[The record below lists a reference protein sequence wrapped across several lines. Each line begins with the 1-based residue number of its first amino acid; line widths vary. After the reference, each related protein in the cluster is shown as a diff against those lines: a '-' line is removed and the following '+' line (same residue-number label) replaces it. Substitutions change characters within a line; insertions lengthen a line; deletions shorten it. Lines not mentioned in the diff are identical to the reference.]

1 MPDIGIIF
9 YVIFIVWFFYWL
21 ASDEIAQA
29 NDLEK
34 VQIKET
40 VTASFNNALIVAGEP
55 VIDPYLRDEVRLA
68 YSNLLQ
74 NLTSKGTMPC
84 HDVRLLSHPKSLIK
98 IVIKQEMYFYWP
110 DEEYRY
116 ACKSCFW
123 RLADYQDTGGEC
135 TKHANTPFLDPNYP
149 LDESTKW
156 GLLVI
161 NEREE
166 LCAEIDRYFTELT
179 ELFKDRESKVATS

>member
-74 NLTSKGTMPC
+74 NVTSTGTMPC

-98 IVIKQEMYFYWP
+98 IVLKQEMYFYWA
-110 DEEYRY
+110 DEQYRY
-116 ACKSCFW
+116 ACKDCFS
-123 RLADYQDTGGEC
+123 RLAYYQDTGGEC
-135 TKHANTPFLDPNYP
+135 TKHANTLSSDPTYP
-149 LDESTKW
+149 REGYIQW
-156 GLLVI
+156 VPLVV
-161 NEREE
+161 NERRA
-166 LCAEIDRYFTELT
+166 LDWEIDRYFTELT